1 MPLISGGVFILS
13 ALKFE
18 IWYSIVLN
26 GFYTFDGFEYK
37 ISYGDQKF
45 KYYYD
50 R

>member
-1 MPLISGGVFILS
+1 MLYFQST
-13 ALKFE
+13 E
-18 IWYSIVLN
+18 R
-26 GFYTFDGFEYK
+26 FYTFDGFEYK